1 MAKKIIKK
9 VKVSAPAGKATPAP
23 PLGPTLGQAGVNI
36 GDFTKKFNDAT
47 KGMMGDIVPVVI
59 SVYEDRTYSF
69 VLKTPPA
76 SSLILKAAG
85 IEKGSGKQALK
96 KAGTITRAQVKAI
109 AEKKMPDLNA
119 SDINAAMRIIEG
131 SCRSL
136 GVEVKG

>member
-9 VKVSAPAGKATPAP
+9 VKVIAPVGKATPAP

-47 KGMMGDIVPVVI
+47 KDMMGDMIPVVI

-76 SSLILKAAG
+76 SSLILKA
-85 IEKGSGKQALK
+85 IKKDKGSGKPNLSK
-96 KAGTITRAQVKAI
+96 VGSITKAQIKEI
-109 AEKKMPDLNA
+109 AEKKMRDLNA
-119 SDINAAMRIIEG
+119 NTVEQAAKIIAG
-131 SCRSL
+131 TARSM
-136 GVEVKG
+136 GVDVK

>member
-1 MAKKIIKK
+1 MLILLVAGIALGIYLVQNRTNIFPQASISGPVNPRTAFSFKA
-9 VKVSAPAGKATPAP
+9 VKNSTSVG
-23 PLGPTLGQAGVNI
+23 GVV
-36 GDFTKKFNDAT
+36 DV
-47 KGMMGDIVPVVI
+47 DI
-59 SVYEDRTYSF
+59 T
-69 VLKTPPA
+69 A
-76 SSLILKAAG
+76 SSDFDAAG

>member
-9 VKVSAPAGKATPAP
+9 VKVSAPGGKATPAP

-36 GDFTKKFNDAT
+36 GDFTKKFNEAT
-47 KGMMGDIVPVVI
+47 KNMMGDIVPVVI
-59 SVYEDRTYSF
+59 TVYEDRTYDF

-76 SSLILKAAG
+76 SSLILKAIG
-85 IEKGSGKQALK
+85 VEKGSGKQTVK
-96 KAGTITRAQVKAI
+96 KAGTITRAQIKAI

-119 SDINAAMRIIEG
+119 NSIEGAMKIIEG